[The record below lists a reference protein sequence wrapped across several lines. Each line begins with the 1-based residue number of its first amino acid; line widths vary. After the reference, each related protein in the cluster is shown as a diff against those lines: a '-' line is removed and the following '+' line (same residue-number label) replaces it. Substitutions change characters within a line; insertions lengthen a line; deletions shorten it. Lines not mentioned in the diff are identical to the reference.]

1 MKNFVKHTLA
11 IAICAAALLSSCI
24 KEENFK
30 RDTVQLNVTL
40 TRSSAD
46 STQPGTGLEQGDRID
61 DVTLWAFSYTEVS
74 NGFPVIADDAKAVGY
89 RYVSGITNTY
99 GSIGIHVPLPTCD
112 NTANYIIVA
121 VINRSAFGSDFS
133 LGQTSDWKTIRE
145 ANFTA
150 DGAFW
155 SVHPQSKDPELM
167 PVSNWAAFTINSGNV
182 HEQNTDGTWKC
193 YNLQLPVYRAV
204 AKSQLYMA
212 KTSENFTLVVKEA
225 KVVANS
231 GYSDGKVL
239 TYTSKNDTTK
249 SEVKG
254 LPSASDSDWWWTDP
268 TTANSVSYAMRNTA
282 VENSPSTWKEFTV
295 TQTGSAES
303 PQNNTFQ
310 WVGSTFLLENDNE
323 APYGTTG
330 AHEEAQGDGYNLYV
344 KYTVD
349 GQEYEVYT
357 PLGKVVRNHDY
368 QVKATVDAGGEMT
381 LTVIVNEWSVEDRV
395 DLDYQNTVTVSQN
408 DRLQWDQVIAD
419 ADGDGNVDTAVN
431 ANKMVESGVLYF
443 PSTTGQEAVCH
454 FSLKSPVD
462 GEWQAELVHVS
473 GETGHFVFSDA
484 TIKVKAEDGN
494 TESELSGITGEGTS
508 LLRGPISNGVITLKI
523 QTAKSNAAASG
534 GMAGREPCRVRLEIT
549 AKKTWG
555 GAERTYRVYDLTGLY
570 KVVNGQ
576 NVDVNYELEQIPTL

>member
-1 MKNFVKHTLA
+1 MKNFVKHILA

-40 TRSSAD
+40 TRSSDD
-46 STQPGTGLEQGDRID
+46 STQPGKGNEQGDKIED
-61 DVTLWAFSYTEVS
+61 ATLWAFATNES
-74 NGFPVIADDAKAVGY
+74 GIPADNAQAVGY
-89 RYVSGITNTY
+89 RYVDGITDTY

-112 NTANYIIVA
+112 NTANYLIVA
-121 VINRSAFGSDFS
+121 VINRSAFGKDFS
-133 LGQTSDWKTIRE
+133 LGQGSTWQQIRE
-145 ANFTA
+145 ANFSA
-150 DGAFW
+150 NAKFW
-155 SVHPQSKDPELM
+155 DVHPQDAAPELM

-182 HEQNTDGTWKC
+182 HEQNDGTWKC

-231 GYSDGKVL
+231 GYSNGKVL
-239 TYTSKNDTTK
+239 TYTSVNDTTK

-254 LPSASDSDWWWTDP
+254 LPSASDSDWWWTKP
-268 TTANSVSYAMRNTA
+268 TTANSSVSYAMRNTA
-282 VENSPSTWKEFTV
+282 VENSQSTWNEVTV
-295 TQTGSAES
+295 TKTGSAES

-323 APYGTTG
+323 AAYGTTG
-330 AHEEAQGDGYNLYV
+330 AYEEAQGDGYNLYV

-349 GQEYEVYT
+349 GEEYEVYT

-368 QVKATVDAGGEMT
+368 QVKATVDAGGELT
-381 LTVIVNEWSVEDRV
+381 FTVIVNEWSVEDRV
-395 DLDYQNTVTVSQN
+395 DLDYQNTVTVSEN
-408 DRLQWDQVIAD
+408 DRLVWETVIAD
-419 ADGDGNVDTAVN
+419 ADGDGDVDTAVETN
-431 ANKMVESGVLYF
+431 GSVKSGVLYF

-549 AKKTWG
+549 AKKKWG

-570 KVVNGQ
+570 KEVNGQ
-576 NVDVNYELEQIPTL
+576 MVDVNYELEQIPTL